1 MKRVSSILIMAALV
15 FASFSTNLHAA
26 PMKEWTLAV
35 FLNADNNLDPFGVED
50 QQEMSR
56 VGSSDHLNI
65 VSLIDRER
73 GPAQINYI
81 EKGKI
86 NKIKE
91 MGELDMG
98 DYRQLVN
105 FMKFVK
111 ENYPAKH
118 YCLTVWNHG
127 SGWKNKNENS
137 IVRGISYDDSSNN
150 HITNAQLTVA
160 LKEINQVIGQKVD
173 VLEFDACLMQMV
185 EVVHACKDYSKF
197 IVASEETEP
206 GKGAPYDDILKGV
219 KPGMSPDA
227 FAKNWVKAF
236 LTSYNGGSQGYDES
250 TQSAIDCSKFGAMMD
265 ALNGF
270 AKTAMSGKYARD
282 FGMVLRQVQKF
293 EYPENVDL
301 VHFATLLKAQ
311 LKNDEAVKTACDKIL
326 DAAKNLIIANGSTGY
341 STKNAKGI
349 AIYLPANFMVEAK
362 YKTLSFAKDSMWDEM
377 LAELMNRNMA
387 DKVVDDVKAGSLE
400 ALKKIIAFAE
410 RDQQEK
416 GLARFIARELKYEF
430 TQEAKVPAAIDAE
443 FQTLLARLTEI
454 AVN

>member
-1 MKRVSSILIMAALV
+1 MKRVSSILIVAALIL
-15 FASFSTNLHAA
+15 ASFSSNLHAA
-26 PMKEWTLAV
+26 PVKDWTLAV

-81 EKGKI
+81 EKGNIK
-86 NKIKE
+86 KIKD

-98 DYRQLVN
+98 DYRQLIN
-105 FMKFVK
+105 FVKFVK

-118 YCLTVWNHG
+118 YCITVWNHG
-127 SGWKNKNENS
+127 SGWKNKNENAV
-137 IVRGISYDDSSNN
+137 VRGISYDDSSNN

-160 LKEINQVIGQKVD
+160 LKEINSILGQKVD

-219 KPGMSPDA
+219 KPGMTPDA

-236 LTSYNGGSQGYDES
+236 LSSYNGGSQGYDES
-250 TQSAIDCSKFGAMMD
+250 TQSAIDCSKFDKMMD
-265 ALNGF
+265 AINGF

-282 FGMVLRQVQKF
+282 FVTVLRQVQKF

-301 VHFATLLKAQ
+301 VHFATLLKSQ

-326 DAAKNLIIANGSTGY
+326 AAADEMIIANGQTGY

-349 AIYLPANFMVEAK
+349 AIYLPFNFMVEGK

-387 DKVVDDVKAGSLE
+387 DKVVDDVKSGNLE

-410 RDQQEK
+410 SNKEEK
-416 GLARFIARELKYEF
+416 GLFRFVARELKFEF
-430 TQEAKVPAAIDAE
+430 TQETRVPSNIEAE
-443 FQTLLARLTEI
+443 FQTLLDRLTEI
-454 AVN
+454 SVN

>member
-1 MKRVSSILIMAALV
+1 MKRVSSIFIVAALF

-150 HITNAQLTVA
+150 HITNAQLSVA

-219 KPGMSPDA
+219 RPGMTPDA

-236 LTSYNGGSQGYDES
+236 LASYNGGSQGYDES

-410 RDQQEK
+410 RDQKEK

-443 FQTLLARLTEI
+443 FQTLLDRLTEI